1 MALKIKRELS
11 IDDKIH
17 RDFFKQTKTI
27 EELLVW
33 TSENNC
39 SDLWIKV
46 GEQPYISVFGK
57 VKKLPCGIVTKQA
70 WGTWYD
76 KYVLNELNAIY
87 VRNKTLDL
95 SVEVRMREDGPD
107 IGKFETNYYRYRCAL
122 AFSEEKNTATFRMI
136 KPYIITFDK
145 INYPEESRK
154 AIEETLK
161 KDGSLM
167 LFTGATGQGK
177 STTMAAT
184 INTYSETLLNHKFI
198 LTLEDPIENN
208 LITSDTF
215 FVQQSELGRDFKSY
229 PAGLKNALRLH
240 PNYILLGEIRDAE
253 VILTAIDGVKTGHG
267 LVSTIH
273 SGSVSGTIAR
283 LMYYLEGDINSGYDL
298 LTHLGLIVSQR
309 IIKSD
314 SGYIVDT
321 QHLMF
326 NEEVTNALVEIIFS
340 KEKSNI
346 SLEVEKMLKR
356 EDFIKK
362 GYVKDWSFK

>member
-1 MALKIKRELS
+1 MALKLNIRET
-11 IDDKIH
+11 IDDKIKK
-17 RDFFKQTKTI
+17 DFFKQTKSI

-46 GEQPYISVFGK
+46 GEQPYISIFGK
-57 VKKLPCGIVTKQA
+57 VKRLPCNPTTKQQ
-70 WGTWYD
+70 WSIWYS

-87 VRNKTLDL
+87 VRNKSLDL

-107 IGKFETNYYRYRCAL
+107 FGKFDTNYYRYRCAL
-122 AFSEEKNTATFRMI
+122 AFSQEQNTATFRMI
-136 KPYIITFDK
+136 KPYIITFDN
-145 INYPEESRK
+145 INYPEESRR
-154 AIEETLK
+154 AIEETIK
-161 KDGSLM
+161 KDGSLI

-184 INTYSETLLNHKFI
+184 INTYSKSLLNHKFI
-198 LTLEDPIENN
+198 LTLEDPIENT

-215 FVQQSELGRDFKSY
+215 SVQQSELGRDFRSY

-240 PNYILLGEIRDAE
+240 PNYILLGEIRDSE

-283 LMYYLEGDINSGYDL
+283 LMYYLEGDTNSGYDL

-326 NEEVTNALVEIIFS
+326 NEEVTNALVEIIFN
-340 KEKSNI
+340 KENSNI
-346 SLEVEKMLKR
+346 SLEVEKLLKR
-356 EDFIKK
+356 EDFIEK
-362 GYVKDWSFK
+362 GYVKNWQFV